1 MIKLVTL
8 KEKHELNIVNKIYDF
23 KNPSKIYIPIYTDT
37 TFKMNDYIYKNTYF
51 GDYTTSISGYIKGS
65 KEIIVSNKK
74 ITAIEIDN
82 DFKENVSN
90 RKRKKK
96 ITSKEAL
103 INILDEYNLKYI
115 SNKLKEINNINNI
128 IVVSIDEESY
138 SVKELMRLSHNY
150 PEILETFDFLL
161 NILNLSQ
168 GILATKNTNFKSIK
182 NVKSIIGTYPN
193 IKISL
198 LPDKYLIS
206 YKEFIC
212 ECLNQK
218 KEETLLLATNE
229 MYAIYNVIKKAKD
242 ITEQLITISG
252 NAIKKSLVINIRI
265 GTLLEEVI
273 KEFIEII
280 DNNYEIYIN
289 GYLQGIKI
297 SDVSKVI
304 IDRNIDSVIINKMEE
319 DNETECI
326 NCGACKKICPFNINV
341 KNCYFDKMKHK
352 NCIGCG
358 LCNYICPAKINLKKV
373 VWGRKYEK

>member
-1 MIKLVTL
+1 
-8 KEKHELNIVNKIYDF
+8 
-23 KNPSKIYIPIYTDT
+23 
-37 TFKMNDYIYKNTYF
+37 
-51 GDYTTSISGYIKGS
+51 
-65 KEIIVSNKK
+65 
-74 ITAIEIDN
+74 
-82 DFKENVSN
+82 
-90 RKRKKK
+90 
-96 ITSKEAL
+96 
-103 INILDEYNLKYI
+103 
-115 SNKLKEINNINNI
+115 
-128 IVVSIDEESY
+128 
-138 SVKELMRLSHNY
+138 MRLSHNY

-212 ECLNQK
+212 EYLNQK
-218 KEETLLLATNE
+218 KEETLLLTTNE
-229 MYAIYNVIKKAKD
+229 IYAIYNVIKKAKD

>member
-1 MIKLVTL
+1 MLT
-8 KEKHELNIVNKIYDF
+8 
-23 KNPSKIYIPIYTDT
+23 
-37 TFKMNDYIYKNTYF
+37 
-51 GDYTTSISGYIKGS
+51 
-65 KEIIVSNKK
+65 
-74 ITAIEIDN
+74 
-82 DFKENVSN
+82 
-90 RKRKKK
+90 
-96 ITSKEAL
+96 
-103 INILDEYNLKYI
+103 
-115 SNKLKEINNINNI
+115 
-128 IVVSIDEESY
+128 
-138 SVKELMRLSHNY
+138 
-150 PEILETFDFLL
+150 
-161 NILNLSQ
+161 
-168 GILATKNTNFKSIK
+168 
-182 NVKSIIGTYPN
+182 
-193 IKISL
+193 
-198 LPDKYLIS
+198 
-206 YKEFIC
+206 
-212 ECLNQK
+212 
-218 KEETLLLATNE
+218 TNE
-229 MYAIYNVIKKAKD
+229 IYAIYNVIKKAKD

-326 NCGACKKICPFNINV
+326 NCGACKKICPLNINV